1 MTDNFLQLIY
11 EEQTKADKVILQWK
25 MSRGSNGLK
34 NNKINFSS
42 HQRDLRICTKRDL
55 FPLNFSLFS
64 LGQRRLLIEHR
75 MHLTSHS
82 PHLQMTP
89 NPSHPSRA
97 DLSRFILRSC
107 IRPKNVRLVRVFMF
121 HSFNVKGANGQ
132 EVHRRTRDLHF
143 SLAFS
148 LVVKSDGDDMQIWAT
163 NKWKTIV

>member
-1 MTDNFLQLIY
+1 MENVSGFKRVEKQQDKLQQSPEGPENLY
-11 EEQTKADKVILQWK
+11 KTWP
-25 MSRGSNGLK
+25 
-34 NNKINFSS
+34 
-42 HQRDLRICTKRDL
+42 
-55 FPLNFSLFS
+55 FPLNFSLFT

-89 NPSHPSRA
+89 NPSHPSHA

-107 IRPKNVRLVRVFMF
+107 RRPKNVQLVRVFMF

-148 LVVKSDGDDMQIWAT
+148 LVVKSDGEDMQIWAT
-163 NKWKTIV
+163 NKWETIV